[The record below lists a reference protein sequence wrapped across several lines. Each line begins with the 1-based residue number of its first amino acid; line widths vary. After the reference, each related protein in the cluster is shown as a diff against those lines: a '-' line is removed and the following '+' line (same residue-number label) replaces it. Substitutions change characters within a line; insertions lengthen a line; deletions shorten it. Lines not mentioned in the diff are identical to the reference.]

1 MSIRL
6 VPPHAALHVP
16 RSLARLG
23 GFTFPEWKAL
33 LPTIGYTARAL
44 LSVGLALFLSFFFQ
58 LQTPMSSVTTVLIVA
73 NPVVGAMVSK
83 SFWRIFGT
91 VIGAA
96 AAVLLMAAFPQS
108 PMLYFMGLSLIIG
121 LACCVSTLLRFFKAY
136 AAVLA
141 GYTIVLVSVSTFA
154 DPDGIFMAAMSRLS
168 AVTVGIVSTAV
179 VFLVTSVSRPE
190 KVLRQVDQTLRTIT
204 SLFSR
209 PADLEDAPAA
219 RTPMPDD
226 RGQPLS
232 FRAMTLTSYDA
243 RARLLSQANALVE
256 SIEYAAADNF
266 AIGRRADGLRAG
278 VARLLGLLSTH
289 HPIWRNEPPENPQTT
304 AARDLVHEVMAG
316 FAVAPPE
323 NLHLEDPG
331 QMRARL
337 AAAITTLDA
346 LSEQT
351 KDLPT
356 IAFIDNERDILAQLH
371 EALDDFVGRQADV
384 RPISLRLYFDW
395 PSALRNGT
403 RGAFVTLLGCLIWYV
418 FRWTNG
424 ANMLTYLIPASCLLA
439 TSPVAS
445 RASALFASGTFAAIP
460 AAFICQTFLLPRIDG
475 YPLLWLSL
483 SICLLPG
490 IWLQFHPRHAMR
502 GFGYAVFF
510 NAMVQIRNP
519 ISYDD
524 LSLMNV
530 WLAYLIAVI
539 GLALVFRVILPSDH
553 RLDTGRLVM
562 SINRATQRLARLP
575 LHRQVDWPVWENLQ
589 MQKILRMIQR
599 FSLVAPPR
607 RVYETT
613 DAAFI
618 CVSVGRL
625 IARLRHLARNPAVH
639 EHDRVRTLL
648 ALASFRHL
656 CRQPARTAQM
666 LRTAAQEV
674 MRDVEDRP
682 ALSHVPTRR
691 IAACLEQA
699 SLLVDSAPG
708 FFHKQGPLQLPGDMP
723 GANGRLNMAIPPQ
736 ARSFGMRVA

>member
-6 VPPHAALHVP
+6 VPPHTALHFP
-16 RSLARLG
+16 RSLVRFG
-23 GFTFPEWKAL
+23 GFAFPDWKAL
-33 LPTIGYTARAL
+33 SPTITYSIRAL
-44 LSVGLALFLSFFFQ
+44 LAVGLALFLAFFFQ

-91 VIGAA
+91 VIGAT

-108 PMLYFMGLSLIIG
+108 PMLYFMGLSIIIG
-121 LACCVSTLLRFFKAY
+121 IACCVSTLLRFYKAY

-141 GYTIVLVSVSTFA
+141 GYTIVLVSISTFA
-154 DPDGIFMAAMSRLS
+154 DPDRIFMAAMSRLS

-190 KVLRQVDQTLRTIT
+190 KVLRQVDQTLRNIT
-204 SLFSR
+204 GQFSH
-209 PADLEDAPAA
+209 PADLEDMAPGQ
-219 RTPMPDD
+219 TPMPDD
-226 RGQPLS
+226 GGQPFS

-256 SIEYAAADNF
+256 AIEYAAADNF
-266 AIGRRADGLRAG
+266 AIGRRAAGLRAG

-289 HPIWRNEPPENPQTT
+289 HPIWRDDPPDNPQSA
-304 AARDLVHEVMAG
+304 AARDLVHDVMAR
-316 FAVAPPE
+316 FAVIPPE
-323 NLHLEDPG
+323 NLHLDDPAG
-331 QMRARL
+331 MRTQL
-337 AAAITTLDA
+337 ASAIDTLDD
-346 LSEQT
+346 LSEET

-356 IAFIDNERDILAQLH
+356 IAFIDNERDILVQLRS
-371 EALDDFVGRQADV
+371 ALDDFVGPQAHV
-384 RPISLRLYFDW
+384 RPIRLRLFFDW
-395 PSALRNGT
+395 PAALRNGT
-403 RGAFVTLLGCLIWYV
+403 RGAFVTLLGCLTWYV
-418 FRWTNG
+418 FRWSNG
-424 ANMLTYLIPASCLLA
+424 ATMLAYLIPASCLLA

-445 RASALFASGTFAAIP
+445 RASVMFASGTLAAIP

-483 SICLLPG
+483 SVCLLPG

-530 WLAYLIAVI
+530 WLSYLIALI

-553 RLDTGRLVM
+553 RLDTARLVTSM
-562 SINRATQRLARLP
+562 NRATQQLASLP
-575 LHRQVDWPVWENLQ
+575 LNRHVSWTVWENLQ

-599 FSLVAPPR
+599 FSLVAPPA

-625 IARLRHLARNPAVH
+625 IARLRHLVQNPAVH
-639 EHDRVRTLL
+639 EQDRACTLA
-648 ALASFRHL
+648 ALASFQHL
-656 CRQPARTAQM
+656 CTQPTRTALI
-666 LRTAAQEV
+666 LRTAAQDV
-674 MRDVEDRP
+674 MRDVEERP
-682 ALSHVPTRR
+682 AASHVPTRR

-723 GANGRLNMAIPPQ
+723 GANNRLNMAIPPQ
-736 ARSFGMRVA
+736 TRSFGMKAA